1 MKIKNNRKIIQGWVF
16 YDWANSVFPLV
27 ITSAIFPNFYEYITS
42 HDLQTKEFIGT
53 TIEFLGNKLQNT
65 TVYSIVYS
73 SALFIVSL
81 IVPLLS
87 GIADYLGNKKL
98 FLQFF
103 CYLGALSSMLLYF
116 FNPMHIEMSMLPF
129 MTATIGYWGSLVY
142 YNSYLPEIVD
152 ERYQDQIS
160 ARGFAYGYFG
170 SSLLLILCLILILS
184 FKVPVKYTFLL
195 VGLWWLGFAQF
206 TFYRLPNIIG
216 GKGHSSKNIMWKG
229 YMELAQTF
237 KEAIKI
243 SRIKKFLSAYFFYNM
258 GVQTVMVMAVLFARQ
273 EIIWP
278 SENFKT
284 TALIISILII
294 QFLGIAGSYFFS
306 ILSKLMGNIYA
317 LIIAV
322 CIWVFI
328 CVYTYFFV
336 YYPEQFY
343 IVAALVGFVMGG
355 TQSLSRSTYSKLLP
369 ETLDHASYFS
379 FFDVLEKIGM
389 ISGTLSFG
397 LIGEY
402 SGGLRNSVPI
412 LSLFFILGLILLLL
426 LVKENKKLKWNE
438 R

>member
-1 MKIKNNRKIIQGWVF
+1 MKIKNNKKIIQGWVF

-42 HDLQTKEFIGT
+42 HRNENQQFTGT
-53 TIEFLGNKLQNT
+53 IVEFLGHSFQNT
-65 TVYSIVYS
+65 TVYSMVYS
-73 SALFIVSL
+73 FALLIVVL
-81 IVPLLS
+81 LVPLLS
-87 GIADYLGNKKL
+87 GVADYLGNKKK

-116 FNPMHIEMSMLPF
+116 FHPQHLEMSMLPF

-142 YNSYLPEIVD
+142 YNSYLPEIAD
-152 ERYQDQIS
+152 AEHQDKIS
-160 ARGFAYGYFG
+160 AKGFAYGYFG

-195 VGLWWLGFAQF
+195 VGLWWIGFAQF
-206 TFYRLPNIIG
+206 TFLRLPNIIG
-216 GKGHSSKNIMWKG
+216 GKSHSTKNIILKG
-229 YMELAQTF
+229 YKELSQTF
-237 KEAIKI
+237 KEAMLI
-243 SRIKKFLSAYFFYNM
+243 SSIKKFLSAYFFYNM

-273 EIIWP
+273 EIQWP
-278 SENFKT
+278 SENYKT

-306 ILSKLMGNIYA
+306 YLSKKLGNIIA

-322 CIWVFI
+322 TIWIGI
-328 CVYTYFFV
+328 CLYTYYFV

-343 IVAALVGFVMGG
+343 VVAATVGFVMGG

-389 ISGTLSFG
+389 ILGTLSFG

-402 SGGLRNSVPI
+402 FGGLRNSVPI
-412 LSLFFILGLILLLL
+412 LSAFFILGLILLFLL
-426 LVKENKKLKWNE
+426 IKENKYLKK
-438 R
+438 

>member
-42 HDLQTKEFIGT
+42 HHPITKEFIGT
-53 TIEFLGNKLQNT
+53 EIEFLGRKFQNS

-73 SALFIVSL
+73 VALMVVVL

-87 GIADYLGNKKL
+87 GIADYLGNKKR

-103 CYLGALSSMLLYF
+103 CYLGAISSMFLYF
-116 FNPMHIEMSMLPF
+116 FHPQHIEMSMLPF
-129 MTATIGYWGSLVY
+129 LLATIGYWGSLVY

-152 ERYQDQIS
+152 EKHQDTIS
-160 ARGFAYGYFG
+160 AKGFAYGYFG
-170 SSLLLILCLILILS
+170 SSLLLIICLILIMS
-184 FKVPVKYTFLL
+184 FKMSVKYTFLL
-195 VGLWWLGFAQF
+195 VGLWWIGFAQF
-206 TFYRLPNIIG
+206 TFLRLPDIIG
-216 GKGHSSKNIMWKG
+216 GKSHSNKNILLKG
-229 YMELAQTF
+229 YNELIQTL
-237 KEAIKI
+237 KEAQQI
-243 SRIKKFLSAYFFYNM
+243 SRIKRFLSAYFFYNM

-273 EIIWP
+273 EIYWT

-306 ILSKLMGNIYA
+306 YLSKLAGNIYA

-322 CIWVFI
+322 AIWIFI
-328 CVYTYFFV
+328 CIYTYLDV

-343 IVAALVGFVMGG
+343 VVAALVGFVMGG

-389 ISGTLSFG
+389 ILGTLSFG

-402 SGGLRNSVPI
+402 FGGLRNSVPV
-412 LSLFFILGLILLLL
+412 LSIFFILGLLLLFL
-426 LVKENKKLKWNE
+426 LIKYNRQLK
-438 R
+438 